1 MSDNLVKKDRIP
13 DRLVNYLHQNW
24 KILIYSACGLGL
36 SWIDLWRG
44 IGNGAQWALAVNCTG
59 FCIFPM
65 IVLRLDWRML
75 LPGYRVTVPWE
86 KIFRIVFCVWS
97 ALFLAGAYPV
107 FRYFA
112 PRTDYDAQIAT
123 AVLNIGLYGAVA
135 IRMYFY
141 LFFEKKHPSEAK
153 TEQLN
158 RPMFILWLV
167 FMVSAIISVNRFI
180 WPLWFLVMFGSLYLA
195 PLRKGEMEE
204 IIVGI
209 SNGIIIGFFWIQSR
223 AFLYRPYDVD
233 HRYYGHYTNPNVNA
247 MFYLYTYIAWLVRL
261 TAFRIRNS
269 RKMYAFTFLMASSMW
284 VFEFF
289 TGCRTA
295 WLAFAF
301 VTFMYWYA
309 ESCACD
315 KRLRIFFTRI
325 ILMGL
330 IAMLTFV
337 PVFAC
342 MRYIPAL
349 RHHPIWYQAEYSDDR
364 VMSWDPIDS
373 PKYQTLKSAVYGN
386 LGRLAFFADNT
397 EAGGED
403 ETDAVPESEG
413 LHEHDVI
420 YADDGETILS
430 YSDGVVPGTDSLHPM
445 YTHVDYERN
454 LITRA
459 LGIRFHIYRYI
470 IERIKPF
477 GNREPYFTVWL
488 IDGLPLGHAHNNIL
502 MMMYWFGP
510 VSGLAFVAIM
520 AVAFGIGLKT
530 VGNGGEN
537 LQDIVLPEFT
547 LMVMVGF
554 FLSGLTECTVFPGE
568 YGLTMF
574 FLALLPVICRK
585 ISADSQI
592 KEK

>member
-1 MSDNLVKKDRIP
+1 MSDNIVKKDRILA
-13 DRLVNYLHQNW
+13 RLVNYLQQNW

-75 LPGYRVTVPWE
+75 LPGYRVTAPWE
-86 KIFRIVFCVWS
+86 KIFRIVFCIWS
-97 ALFLAGAYPV
+97 AFFLASAYPV

-112 PRTDYDAQIAT
+112 PGTDYDAQIAT

-204 IIVGI
+204 IIEGLA
-209 SNGIIIGFFWIQSR
+209 NGIIIGFFWIQSR
-223 AFLYRPYDVD
+223 AFLYRPYDYD

-247 MFYLYTYIAWLVRL
+247 MFYLYVYIAWLVKL
-261 TAFRIRNS
+261 TAYRIRNS
-269 RKMYAFTFLMASSMW
+269 RKMYAFTFFMASSMW
-284 VFEFF
+284 IFEFF
-289 TGCRTA
+289 TGSRTA
-295 WLAFAF
+295 WLAFAC
-301 VTFMYWYA
+301 VTFVYWFA
-309 ESCACD
+309 EIHGIE
-315 KRLRIFFTRI
+315 KRFRTYISKL

-330 IAMLTFV
+330 MALVAFL

-349 RHHPIWYQAEYSDDR
+349 RHHPIWYQAEYSENK

-373 PKYQTLKSAVYGN
+373 PKYTSLGEAVYGN
-386 LGRLAFFADNT
+386 LGRLAFWTNNKVDD
-397 EAGGED
+397 E
-403 ETDAVPESEG
+403 ETDAEVTPAEVEV
-413 LHEHDVI
+413 HEHEI
-420 YADDGETILS
+420 TFGEDGEQVLA
-430 YSDGVVPGTDSLHPM
+430 YSDGIAPGSDALHPM
-445 YTHVDYERN
+445 YVNIDYERN
-454 LITRA
+454 LLTRA
-459 LGIRFHIYRYI
+459 LGVRYHIYRYI
-470 IERIKPF
+470 IGQIRLF
-477 GNREPYFTVWL
+477 GNREPYFVVWF
-488 IDGLPLGHAHNNIL
+488 IDGLPLGHAHNSIL

-510 VSGLAFVAIM
+510 VAGLLFAAIM
-520 AVAFGIGLKT
+520 VTGFVSGVKSVRKIPVSSGT
-530 VGNGGEN
+530 M
-537 LQDIVLPEFT
+537 ISFEFA
-547 LMVMVGF
+547 LLVIAAF

-574 FLALLPVICRK
+574 FLALFPVVRK
-585 ISADSQI
+585 TVSGNP
-592 KEK
+592 EL